1 MTSANLK
8 ARTVS
13 RCRIQLRI
21 RDLQHDKHCADHDTL
36 EASSKNGVRNDRECL
51 VDYHVGQEE
60 SHEEEV
66 AILPDGLDF
75 LCIAFLFTARYIR
88 GVRRV
93 PERSSDVNSRR
104 SADAQNIQLGLIQT
118 HVSQC

>member
-13 RCRIQLRI
+13 YCRIKRGI
-21 RDLQHDKHCADHDTL
+21 RVLQHDEYCADHDTL
-36 EASSKNGVRNDRECL
+36 EASSKNGVRNDRERL
-51 VDYHVGQEE
+51 VDNHVRQEE

-75 LCIAFLFTARYIR
+75 LCIAFLFTVRYIR
-88 GVRRV
+88 GVRRASKG
-93 PERSSDVNSRR
+93 SSDANSRC
-104 SADAQNIQLGLIQT
+104 SADAQDIQLGLIQT
-118 HVSQC
+118 HVS